1 MTTDVVKNHRY
12 KFDAALRYVKSKL
25 SDLRTEER
33 RKVKNCE
40 CACIHACM
48 YMNLEISM
56 YSVYSVFRKATIQ
69 AHVCSGNK

>member
-33 RKVKNCE
+33 RKVKNCV

-48 YMNLEISM
+48 YMHEFGNFNVQCIF
-56 YSVYSVFRKATIQ
+56 SV
-69 AHVCSGNK
+69 